1 MISFDGLQ
9 RRRDIGLQ
17 ALYGYGALAVGAAR

>member
-17 ALYGYGALAVGAAR
+17 ALYGSVAVPVGATR